1 MPPESSPVRTG
12 SSAGK
17 RMASGRLRIAD
28 KAVSLLMQPGYCTDF
43 T

>member
-12 SSAGK
+12 PSAGK

-28 KAVSLLMQPGYCTDF
+28 KAVSLFMQPGYCADF